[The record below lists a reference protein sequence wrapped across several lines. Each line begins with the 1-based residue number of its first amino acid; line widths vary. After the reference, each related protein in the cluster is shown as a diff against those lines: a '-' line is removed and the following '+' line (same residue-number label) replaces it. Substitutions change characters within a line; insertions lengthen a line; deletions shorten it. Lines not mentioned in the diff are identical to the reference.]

1 MESLCISFIVAMLPY
16 LVSLPSCLLWGNE
29 TDRKNWGQTYLLCSL
44 ELFSHTNVPPLIDV
58 TYCIC
63 TSGPQAE
70 GCRIDEPRIQISM
83 RVIVKEPLIT
93 SYSASIT
100 RLWATA
106 LGDTSTY
113 ELLRPKQDSVS
124 CWEWM
129 VELHFL
135 WLVLQLSRWCHSLE
149 HIWTPF
155 TPLQMCSQPLKCYG
169 DPFHFIYFFFC
180 SIVKWC
186 YCNLIFN
193 LLHNSST
200 TVCEDDFWNNLKCCQ
215 HWSFYFTLF
224 FTALLKHKLLIL
236 FFQIHSVYTV
246 VVVYIHTHLKF
257 VFIWEIY
264 IL

>member
-135 WLVLQLSRWCHSLE
+135 WLIFTAFKMMPLSWAHLNTVYTSPDVLSTSQMLWWP
-149 HIWTPF
+149 IPF
-155 TPLQMCSQPLKCYG
+155 YLL
-169 DPFHFIYFFFC
+169 FFFAQ
-180 SIVKWC
+180 
-186 YCNLIFN
+186 L
-193 LLHNSST
+193 
-200 TVCEDDFWNNLKCCQ
+200 
-215 HWSFYFTLF
+215 
-224 FTALLKHKLLIL
+224 
-236 FFQIHSVYTV
+236 
-246 VVVYIHTHLKF
+246 
-257 VFIWEIY
+257 
-264 IL
+264 